1 MCTDLHVCSQV
12 VTLLHR
18 LSRVGMGGLHSLAT
32 TAAQSALDSGIL
44 AVAASVAAETTATHV
59 GGPVNWR
66 FTTEDARVK
75 LKRLYPSIDG

>member
-32 TAAQSALDSGIL
+32 TAAQSALGSGIL
-44 AVAASVAAETTATHV
+44 AVTLAASVAAETTATHV
-59 GGPVNWR
+59 GGPVNWLSR
-66 FTTEDARVK
+66 HVST
-75 LKRLYPSIDG
+75 

>member
-18 LSRVGMGGLHSLAT
+18 LSRVGMGGLHSLTT

-59 GGPVNWR
+59 GGPVNWLSR
-66 FTTEDARVK
+66 HVST
-75 LKRLYPSIDG
+75 